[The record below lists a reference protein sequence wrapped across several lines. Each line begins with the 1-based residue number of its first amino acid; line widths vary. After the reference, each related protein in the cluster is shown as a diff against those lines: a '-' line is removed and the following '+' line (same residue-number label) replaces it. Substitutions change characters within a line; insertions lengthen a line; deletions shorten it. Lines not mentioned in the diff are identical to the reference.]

1 MKDIDTNKVA
11 DIIRCVSAT
20 EVMPRFR
27 NLQQSDISEK
37 GPGDVVTV
45 ADEAAEKMLTQ
56 LLRDILPEAS
66 VVGEEAV
73 AKDISVLDRLKDD
86 KPVWVIDP
94 IDGTS
99 NYAHGS
105 SKFGILI
112 SLLQNGVTQYGWA
125 FDAPGNRMAI
135 AKKGAGSF
143 LDGQRLTVA
152 CMATD
157 LKQLTGQGDGAPSRH
172 FDPVRPLFKGIVK
185 SGCALH
191 DYMDFI
197 TGQADFIVY
206 VDRITP
212 WDHAAA
218 NLLVQEAGGY
228 VAMDKNG
235 NEYDPTHYR
244 PAFMLAAPTKILWER
259 LHSALYPLRLAV

>member
-1 MKDIDTNKVA
+1 MKDIDTDKVA
-11 DIIRCVSAT
+11 DIIRHVSAT

-27 NLQQSDISEK
+27 NLQQSDIREK
-37 GPGDVVTV
+37 SPGDVVTI
-45 ADEAAEKMLTQ
+45 ADEAAEKMLSQ
-56 LLRDILPEAS
+56 LLRDVLPEAS

-73 AKDISVLDRLKDD
+73 AKDISVLECLKDD

-94 IDGTS
+94 IDGTT
-99 NYAHGS
+99 NYSQGRD
-105 SKFGILI
+105 KFGILI
-112 SLLQNGVTQYGWA
+112 SLLQNGITRYGWA

-135 AKKGAGSF
+135 AQKGAGSF
-143 LDGQRLTVA
+143 LDGQRLTMTCAV
-152 CMATD
+152 TD
-157 LKQLTGQGDGAPSRH
+157 LKQLVGQGDGAPARH
-172 FDPVRPLFKGIVK
+172 FDLVRPLFKDILK

-197 TGQADFIVY
+197 TGRSNFIVY

-228 VAMDKNG
+228 VAMDENG
-235 NEYDPTHYR
+235 RDYDPTHYR
-244 PAFMLAAPTKILWER
+244 PAFMLVAPTKIWWET
-259 LHSALYPLRLAV
+259 LHPALYPLRIVE